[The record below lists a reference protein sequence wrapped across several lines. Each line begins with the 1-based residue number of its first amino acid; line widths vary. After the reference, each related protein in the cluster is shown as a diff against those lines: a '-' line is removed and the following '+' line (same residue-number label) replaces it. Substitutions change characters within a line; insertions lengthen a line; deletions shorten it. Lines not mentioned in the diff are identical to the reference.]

1 MSMHRAKEITLVK
14 AHLVLETEE
23 ARPAAEDEGVVRG
36 ENGDDVNTLR
46 LELVVLLEERREM
59 VRVAR
64 RLHEKRHSECDSL
77 ERSGASIKGW
87 SQRKDLP

>member
-1 MSMHRAKEITLVK
+1 MDRLGRITLVET
-14 AHLVLETEE
+14 HLVLEAEE
-23 ARPAAEDEGVVRG
+23 TGPAAEDEGVVRG

-64 RLHEKRHSECDSL
+64 RLHEKRHSECGSL

-87 SQRKDLP
+87 SQREDLP

>member
-36 ENGDDVNTLR
+36 ENGDDVNALR
-46 LELVVLLEERREM
+46 LKLVVLLEERREV

-64 RLHEKRHSECDSL
+64 RLFRFRHSHS
-77 ERSGASIKGW
+77 
-87 SQRKDLP
+87 